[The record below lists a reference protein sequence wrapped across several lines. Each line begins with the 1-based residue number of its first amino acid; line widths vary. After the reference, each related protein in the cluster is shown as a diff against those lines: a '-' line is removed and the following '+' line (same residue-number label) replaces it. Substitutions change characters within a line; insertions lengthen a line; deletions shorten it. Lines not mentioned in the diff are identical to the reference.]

1 MKIERDMAITFV
13 RSRVK
18 SRAKQCFAGERFPAQ
33 FGNEESSHSLP
44 ILGQEF
50 ICFATFH
57 PHDFWLEWSG
67 DTSSL

>member
-1 MKIERDMAITFV
+1 MKFQRDMAITFV
-13 RSRVK
+13 WSREN
-18 SRAKQCFAGERFPAQ
+18 SRAKQCFARELFPAQ
-33 FGNEESSHSLP
+33 FGNEKSSHSLP
-44 ILGQEF
+44 ILDQEF